1 MLRVVLALGS
11 LMWMSPWDLGAQ
23 QRLEIDHSSGRTV
36 VNNVE
41 YAFREISS
49 IDHQARLIYV
59 VDASEPLAAM
69 AFALDDGRLLATLG
83 GRQGEGPGELR
94 NLVDVAAIA
103 GGVLVADHT
112 RVLRWRIDGSL
123 ADVWTP
129 NGPPIP
135 SLCSLQD
142 APAVPLPGGVI
153 RQMREG
159 PDLILGSGQ
168 LGTGITGTDLQSAR
182 AAAFRFAV
190 SKTACIEDVAYVLD
204 ERLSAV
210 SMNGTVSELPIPAEL
225 EERSKRARE
234 AARRQGPGRF
244 VHPYSGLYGDGK
256 GNLLITR
263 WASSIA
269 GALVD
274 PETGCYSLLV
284 DSQPLRSS
292 RRLVGMYQD
301 SAVILES
308 PTDVQT
314 INGKPRTVVYADEAS
329 VIALR
334 PLRLV
339 GVDPCPMESESLS
352 F

>member
-1 MLRVVLALGS
+1 MLRVLLVLGS
-11 LMWMSPWDLGAQ
+11 LAWMSECDLGAQ
-23 QRLEIDHSSGRTV
+23 QRLEIDHASGRTV
-36 VNNVE
+36 VNNRE

-49 IDHQARLIYV
+49 IDHQAGLIYV

-69 AFALDDGRLLATLG
+69 AFSLDDGTLLGTLG

-94 NLVDVAAIA
+94 DLVDLAAIA
-103 GGVLVADHT
+103 GGVMLADHT
-112 RVLRWRIDGSL
+112 RVIRWDLDGSL

-135 SLCSLQD
+135 SLCSLEN
-142 APAVPLPGGVI
+142 APAVPVPGGVI
-153 RQMREG
+153 RRMGEG
-159 PDLILGSGQ
+159 PDLVLGSGR
-168 LGTGITGTDLQSAR
+168 LGTTITGTDLESAR

-190 SKTACIEDVAYVLD
+190 SKITCIGDVAYVLD
-204 ERLSAV
+204 ERLSAI
-210 SMNGTVSELPIPAEL
+210 SINGTVLELPIPTEM

-234 AARRQGPGRF
+234 AARNQAPSRLLD
-244 VHPYSGLYGDGK
+244 PYSGIYGDGK

-263 WASSIA
+263 WASSLA

-274 PETGCYSLLV
+274 PGTGCYSLLV
-284 DSQPLRSS
+284 DTQPLRSS
-292 RRLVGMYQD
+292 RRLVGIYQD
-301 SAVILES
+301 SAVVLES
-308 PTDVQT
+308 PTDIQT

-339 GVDPCPMESESLS
+339 EGDPCPMKSEGLSL
-352 F
+352 